1 MAKIICK
8 FDKNDKLENLKIKL
22 LRANEEE
29 KIIQK
34 KKKKKK
40 TRCVQRNKLKNN

>member
-22 LRANEEE
+22 LRAMR
-29 KIIQK
+29 KRK
-34 KKKKKK
+34 SSRKKKKKK